1 MLIHLLKMVWNRKR
15 GNALLVVEIF
25 FTFLV
30 VFAVSLAAAY
40 LLDNLGRPLGFRFD
54 RVWAV
59 AIELDQSSDDEWS
72 GEQVETFSRLLRE
85 AESLPWVE
93 AAAGAMTTPYGFAGS
108 TNNSEWQ
115 GRTVTTDAVEV
126 TDGFADVMGLRLVE
140 GRWFEDADQALGWE
154 PAVVNRELARDLYG
168 EASPLGKPTR
178 LDGDGGPADRFV
190 GVGADFRR
198 GGELAPPTNVRFAR
212 VRLGDPASRPPRNL
226 LVRVAPGSGGDREQE
241 LVERLSATAPRWSFE
256 VRTMPELRTAFY
268 RLALAPLIAG
278 ALVAG
283 FLLLMVGLGLMGV
296 VWQNVTR
303 RTREIGLRRAAG
315 ASGAAIRRQL
325 LGELLLTASLGLV
338 AGAVLVLQ
346 LPALG
351 VLAFVPWRVVVA
363 GVVLAL
369 AVLVLITAGSGLYP
383 SWLASRMSP
392 AEALRYE

>member
-1 MLIHLLKMVWNRKR
+1 
-15 GNALLVVEIF
+15 
-25 FTFLV
+25 
-30 VFAVSLAAAY
+30 
-40 LLDNLGRPLGFRFD
+40 
-54 RVWAV
+54 
-59 AIELDQSSDDEWS
+59 
-72 GEQVETFSRLLRE
+72 
-85 AESLPWVE
+85 
-93 AAAGAMTTPYGFAGS
+93 
-108 TNNSEWQ
+108 
-115 GRTVTTDAVEV
+115 
-126 TDGFADVMGLRLVE
+126 
-140 GRWFEDADQALGWE
+140 
-154 PAVVNRELARDLYG
+154 
-168 EASPLGKPTR
+168 
-178 LDGDGGPADRFV
+178 
-190 GVGADFRR
+190 
-198 GGELAPPTNVRFAR
+198 
-212 VRLGDPASRPPRNL
+212 
-226 LVRVAPGSGGDREQE
+226 
-241 LVERLSATAPRWSFE
+241 
-256 VRTMPELRTAFY
+256 MPELRTAFY

-278 ALVAG
+278 ALVAA